1 MPKPKWKLPETN
13 QQLNALAKEWVKRL
27 RLNDWLVKARF
38 AVSEADKKHLGGT
51 AYASTKVSSSCKEA
65 LTLVNKLES
74 IDADALGC
82 RDLEV
87 TMVHELLHL
96 HAESFDHFFNNAKT
110 KRPSEHY
117 ALEAMIE
124 LTALALVEAKRG
136 VPRQRW

>member
-1 MPKPKWKLPETN
+1 MPKSKWKLPAN
-13 QQLNALAKEWVKRL
+13 NHQLNTLVREWIKRL
-27 RLNDWLVKARF
+27 RLTDWLVKARF
-38 AVSEADKKHLGGT
+38 ATNEADKKYLSPS
-51 AYASTKVSSSCKEA
+51 AYASTKVSSGCKEA
-65 LTLVNKLES
+65 LTIINKLDS

-87 TMVHELLHL
+87 TVVHELLHL
-96 HAESFDHFFNNAKT
+96 HAESFDHFFNNKQS
-110 KRPSEHY
+110 KRPTEHY